1 MLWGF
6 TDPLRVVNDLL
17 VYKGLR
23 HCEEADAF
31 ADAGHQGAHK
41 WPEAKGGVNW
51 HVAMRP
57 GKRKALDLNDPCRAI
72 EKQFGQ
78 MKAHNR
84 GLANNTAQLKTLFML
99 SNLWMVQGKLMG
111 GVARVRP
118 KSRRQRLLQD
128 QDAICTWFAPR

>member
-1 MLWGF
+1 MHQALGAESHPRGGFLLHGF

-17 VYKGLR
+17 AYKGLLL

-41 WPEAKGGVNW
+41 WSEAKGGENW

-57 GKRKALDLNDPCRAI
+57 GKRKALDLNGPCRAI
-72 EKQFGQ
+72 EKQLGQ
-78 MKAHNR
+78 MKVHNR
-84 GLANNTAQLKTLFML
+84 GLAKNTAQLKTLFVL

-111 GVARVRP
+111 GVA
-118 KSRRQRLLQD
+118 
-128 QDAICTWFAPR
+128 